1 MSPKQPATNEDR
13 PMDDR
18 IAMMRDD
25 PAVDLTVDGNAVG
38 GLLAGVFAAD
48 VTASPGECASC
59 HTVSMVGTLRV
70 YMRGP
75 GVVLR
80 CPACAEVVI
89 RIVETPTA
97 TLVDVRGVSS
107 LRIERADR

>member
-1 MSPKQPATNEDR
+1 MEEQ
-13 PMDDR
+13 

-38 GLLAGVFAAD
+38 GLLTSVFAAD
-48 VTASPGECASC
+48 VTGSHGECASC
-59 HTVSMVGTLRV
+59 HTVSVVGTLRA
-70 YMRGP
+70 YTRGP

-89 RIVETPTA
+89 RIVETPRG
-97 TLVDVRGVSS
+97 LMVDLRGAAQ
-107 LRIERADR
+107 LRIERP